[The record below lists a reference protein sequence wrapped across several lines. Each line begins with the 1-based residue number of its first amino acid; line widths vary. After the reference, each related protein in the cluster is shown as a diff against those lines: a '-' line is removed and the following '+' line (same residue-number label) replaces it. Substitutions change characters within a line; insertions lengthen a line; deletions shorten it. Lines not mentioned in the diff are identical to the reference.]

1 MTYPDIG
8 HVIQCSGKDSSK
20 RCMHLVRADY
30 CLFFKYMIRAMKA
43 NILQNYGLITQKN
56 VYEHYLF
63 NWRYLFPHTH
73 HLSVVALALL
83 S

>member
-43 NILQNYGLITQKN
+43 NILQNYGLITQKMSMN
-56 VYEHYLF
+56 IIFLI
-63 NWRYLFPHTH
+63 
-73 HLSVVALALL
+73 SVTFFRTPIT
-83 S
+83 